1 MSCHHAPDYL
11 SLYFLLCTLDFC
23 KIVIAIW
30 IAGIQART
38 PGHPPRCKTFVT
50 FNVNILLGV
59 LAYQYAD
66 YKSVFFIKKA
76 YCNAV
81 VFKCW

>member
-1 MSCHHAPDYL
+1 MPYTPDYL
-11 SLYFLLCTLDFC
+11 SMYFLLCTLDFC

-30 IAGIQART
+30 IAGVR
-38 PGHPPRCKTFVT
+38 PELLGNPPRCKTLS
-50 FNVNILLGV
+50 FNVNILLGIT
-59 LAYQYAD
+59 AQYYAD
-66 YKSVFFIKKA
+66 YISVFFIKKA